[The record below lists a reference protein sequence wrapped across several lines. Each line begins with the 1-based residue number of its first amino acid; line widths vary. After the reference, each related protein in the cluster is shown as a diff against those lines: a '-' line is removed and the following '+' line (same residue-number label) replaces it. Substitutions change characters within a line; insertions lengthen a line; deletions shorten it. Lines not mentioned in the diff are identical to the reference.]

1 MGYVGTHWH
10 ALLLGAGLWFLTER
24 FILPRFMSQG
34 G

>member
-10 ALLLGAGLWFLTER
+10 AIALGAVLWFLAER
-24 FILPRFMSQG
+24 FVLPRFMSQG